1 MSEVLGGRQQQFI
14 AHYLLTLNAT
24 KAALAA
30 GYSRRTAYSQGAR
43 LLKNVQIARAIA
55 SGQQRQMDTAELS
68 ATRVLEE
75 LRRVALEDRTP
86 IMACRTVAQLQ
97 ALPAELRALVIDFEV
112 LQANIPGLRDGKTDT
127 IRRVRT
133 ASKTAGLEMLAKH
146 FKLLT
151 EVSEL
156 QASDELLARL
166 DRGRERNAAR
176 GRKK

>member
-1 MSEVLGGRQQQFI
+1 VKSKHDQFVVE
-14 AHYLLTLNAT
+14 YLQDHNAT
-24 KAALAA
+24 KAAQRC
-30 GYSRRTAYSQGAR
+30 GYSMRTAYSQGQR
-43 LLKNVQIARAIA
+43 LLKDAEIKIALAAALKRV
-55 SGQQRQMDTAELS
+55 GERAELS